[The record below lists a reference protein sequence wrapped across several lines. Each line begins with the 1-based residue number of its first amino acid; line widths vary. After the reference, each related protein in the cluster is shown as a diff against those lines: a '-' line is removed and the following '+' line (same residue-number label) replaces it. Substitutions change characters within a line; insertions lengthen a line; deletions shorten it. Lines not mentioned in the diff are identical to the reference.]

1 MNIIPQKLAIKYN
14 PPRLCLIYQANNES
28 FFHDFPINIE
38 DMKIPSDKLYTKLK
52 INNPGYL
59 DNIEKDQVIEI
70 IDLIKKN
77 SQKFSKAQKLRGIV
91 TGYRSPDLIEHHSSG
106 DEEGVFDF
114 ARVEKQFDSDS
125 NNSDIDLQL

>member
-70 IDLIKKN
+70 IDV
-77 SQKFSKAQKLRGIV
+77 S
-91 TGYRSPDLIEHHSSG
+91 
-106 DEEGVFDF
+106 
-114 ARVEKQFDSDS
+114 
-125 NNSDIDLQL
+125 